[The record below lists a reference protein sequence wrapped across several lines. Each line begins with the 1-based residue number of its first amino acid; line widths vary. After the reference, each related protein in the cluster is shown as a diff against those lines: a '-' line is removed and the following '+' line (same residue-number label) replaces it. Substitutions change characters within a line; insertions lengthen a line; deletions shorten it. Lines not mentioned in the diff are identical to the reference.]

1 MSLTVTP
8 CPLRGMRPRDA
19 DPDAMCAAPAPARPA
34 SGAELLAA
42 VLVIAAGGA
51 CIVACATAVAF
62 AVLWASATP
71 WAASS
76 AAVAAAAAAGVA
88 NKELYSSTAAHG
100 A

>member
-1 MSLTVTP
+1 
-8 CPLRGMRPRDA
+8 MRPREA
-19 DPDAMCAAPAPARPA
+19 APGAMCAAPAPARPA

-42 VLVIAAGGA
+42 VLIFALGGA
-51 CIVACATAVAF
+51 CIVLCAAAVSL

-88 NKELYSSTAAHG
+88 HKEL
-100 A
+100 